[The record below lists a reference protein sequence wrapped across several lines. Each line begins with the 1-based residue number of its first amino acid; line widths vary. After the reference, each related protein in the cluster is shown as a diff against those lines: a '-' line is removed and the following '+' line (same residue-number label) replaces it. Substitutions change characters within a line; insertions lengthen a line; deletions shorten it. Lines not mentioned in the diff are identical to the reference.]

1 MDLFWYVL
9 GGVFLPQ
16 LLSVVLC
23 VGSKRLVAVL
33 HLLIYAGAL
42 AWMFTLEDVGLAPML
57 FLMAA
62 PYFGGVAPT
71 LGITGWTARRR

>member
-1 MDLFWYVL
+1 MDTFWFVL
-9 GGVFLPQ
+9 GGVFLLQ

-23 VGSKRLVAVL
+23 VGRNRLVAVL
-33 HLLIYAGAL
+33 HLVICASAL

-62 PYFGGVAPT
+62 PYFGGMALT
-71 LGITGWTARRR
+71 LVITGLIARRR